1 MVFGADGYLRLTDF
15 GISKE
20 LGPEGALDGDQHG
33 TPKYIAPEV
42 LKRQKYGKTADFWS
56 IGITLLELA
65 GIDKAPYA
73 GENKEIILE
82 KMRKEKAF
90 RLK

>member
-1 MVFGADGYLRLTDF
+1 MFDADGYLRLTDF

-20 LGPEGALDGDQHG
+20 LGPEGVLVGDQHG